1 MIFSFWILS
10 SNTLAG
16 SSFGSCGTSL
26 PSNACFRI
34 DICNWSKRLIV
45 YSTFFK
51 IWLYFSKKTSS
62 LFKRIFWW
70 FIGISGIGILLFENF
85 SKLTSSRLEK
95 TIKYTIEKYEPR
107 ARIANITVKAKEEEN
122 AYEVIIVY
130 LPDNDIQETT
140 LEVYSERT

>member
-1 MIFSFWILS
+1 MATTYGKDYVDFDMDFTKHPSHGDLS
-10 SNTLAG
+10 TVKKSTAISRSIRNLLSTQANERL
-16 SSFGSCGTSL
+16 FQ
-26 PSNACFRI
+26 PDI
-34 DICNWSKRLIV
+34 D
-45 YSTFFK
+45 
-51 IWLYFSKKTSS
+51 
-62 LFKRIFWW
+62 
-70 FIGISGIGILLFENF
+70 SGIGILLFENF

-140 LEVYSERT
+140 LEVYLERT

>member
-1 MIFSFWILS
+1 MATTYGKDYVDFDMDFTKHPSHGDLS
-10 SNTLAG
+10 TVKKSTAISRSIRNLLSTQA
-16 SSFGSCGTSL
+16 
-26 PSNACFRI
+26 NE
-34 DICNWSKRLIV
+34 RL
-45 YSTFFK
+45 FQPEMD
-51 IWLYFSKKTSS
+51 
-62 LFKRIFWW
+62 
-70 FIGISGIGILLFENF
+70 SGIGILLFENF

-140 LEVYSERT
+140 LEVYLERT

>member
-1 MIFSFWILS
+1 MATTYGKDYVDFDMDFTKHPSHGDLS
-10 SNTLAG
+10 TVKKSTAISRSIRNLLSTQANERL
-16 SSFGSCGTSL
+16 FQ
-26 PSNACFRI
+26 PDI
-34 DICNWSKRLIV
+34 D
-45 YSTFFK
+45 
-51 IWLYFSKKTSS
+51 
-62 LFKRIFWW
+62 
-70 FIGISGIGILLFENF
+70 SGIGILLFENF

-140 LEVYSERT
+140 LEVYLDRT